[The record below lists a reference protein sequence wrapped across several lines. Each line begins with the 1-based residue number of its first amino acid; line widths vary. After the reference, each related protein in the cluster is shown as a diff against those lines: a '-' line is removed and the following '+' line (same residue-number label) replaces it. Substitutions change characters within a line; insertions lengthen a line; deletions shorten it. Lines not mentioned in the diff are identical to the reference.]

1 MPKWAAEWWPEDSA
15 SPGVKDGSLL
25 PAGGSQADEM
35 ESIWWLVGMDARMV
49 LWWGRARNRYLV
61 RGLTTL
67 KLEFSP
73 PPPALRPHRCIGVWL
88 PGTGGMCFCH
98 EAQAH
103 GREHGEDADNGTCD
117 TSRYNMYER
126 CLPNR
131 LPFRNLFGP
140 DFFIPMNNQEWTVLS
155 I

>member
-1 MPKWAAEWWPEDSA
+1 MACGDGCSN
-15 SPGVKDGSLL
+15 GVVVGEGEESLSSSRSDDL
-25 PAGGSQADEM
+25 KAG
-35 ESIWWLVGMDARMV
+35 VPP
-49 LWWGRARNRYLV
+49 
-61 RGLTTL
+61 
-67 KLEFSP
+67 P

-117 TSRYNMYER
+117 TSRYNMHER